1 MNKAMLSPSMMC
13 ADLTRLESTVAQLE
27 KAGVEYLHVDIMD
40 GEFVPNI
47 TLGTDFCRLLRQL
60 TDIPLDIHLMV
71 VNPENKLKWF
81 DIRPGELVSVHC
93 ESTADIKGC
102 LDCVHSLGAL
112 ALAALNPQTPVSVLE
127 GLYDDIDGVLVMSV
141 NPGFACQ
148 RIIPHSF
155 DKVRAVR
162 NELENYGLAGKI
174 IEVDGNIS
182 FENAEKM
189 RAAGADI
196 FVGGTSSVFG
206 GDSMADNIARL
217 RAALK

>member
-1 MNKAMLSPSMMC
+1 
-13 ADLTRLESTVAQLE
+13 
-27 KAGVEYLHVDIMD
+27 
-40 GEFVPNI
+40 
-47 TLGTDFCRLLRQL
+47 
-60 TDIPLDIHLMV
+60 MV

-141 NPGFACQ
+141 NPGFAGQ

-217 RAALK
+217 RAALKKNGSYIVRPVFLFINDFIYSVGVIPSCFLNSR

>member
-1 MNKAMLSPSMMC
+1 MLISW
-13 ADLTRLESTVAQLE
+13 T
-27 KAGVEYLHVDIMD
+27 

-127 GLYDDIDGVLVMSV
+127 GLYDDIDGVLVMIV
-141 NPGFACQ
+141 NPGFAG
-148 RIIPHSF
+148 S
-155 DKVRAVR
+155 
-162 NELENYGLAGKI
+162 
-174 IEVDGNIS
+174 
-182 FENAEKM
+182 
-189 RAAGADI
+189 
-196 FVGGTSSVFG
+196 
-206 GDSMADNIARL
+206 ADNP
-217 RAALK
+217 ALL